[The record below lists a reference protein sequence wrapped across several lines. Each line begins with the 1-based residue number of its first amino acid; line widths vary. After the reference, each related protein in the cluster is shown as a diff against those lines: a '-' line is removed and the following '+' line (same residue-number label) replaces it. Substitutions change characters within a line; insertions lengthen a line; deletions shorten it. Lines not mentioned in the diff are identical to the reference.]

1 MIFTS
6 ETAVEAARRIVADGA
21 VLPTRAFCVGR
32 QTALAAASAGFD
44 PISADGNAEALIA
57 LVTAQSPRGPLLHMH
72 GRDTRGTV
80 GESLQSAGIET
91 LSLEVYAQDLQPLSD
106 EAAALLRHPTPVIAP
121 RTAQALARE
130 CNRIGI
136 KAAITI
142 IAISPAAAT
151 AFGAGDITIAAH
163 PDAQSM
169 IAAIMSR
176 MNTKAKP

>member
-6 ETAVEAARRIVADGA
+6 ETAVEAARRIVADGT

-57 LVTAQSPRGPLLHMH
+57 LVTAQSPPGPLLHMH

-91 LSLEVYAQDLQPLSD
+91 LSLEV
-106 EAAALLRHPTPVIAP
+106 
-121 RTAQALARE
+121 
-130 CNRIGI
+130 
-136 KAAITI
+136 
-142 IAISPAAAT
+142 
-151 AFGAGDITIAAH
+151 
-163 PDAQSM
+163 
-169 IAAIMSR
+169 
-176 MNTKAKP
+176 